1 MSSPSLGS
9 TIRLLPN
16 LIWLN
21 TSQTVSQ
28 KEDSVIANICGPSGT
43 QFIHSK
49 LLRHWKQQDSKD
61 TALRMKMSN
70 RIRYSWVSIGK
81 RNWNP
86 FHLSPKEEE
95 GWQSFWSKNPR
106 LAVTPN
112 RGRNMMLI
120 FPSQGQEILHQMID
134 MRNRRDQDKE
144 VQMQPKDSLTIRI
157 SRMTI
162 LRPSPTSSITWPG
175 KVIKESRL
183 GTPANQPDKEEPWHL
198 KMMKRCLIHRE
209 KSF

>member
-1 MSSPSLGS
+1 MSLPFAGS
-9 TIRLLPN
+9 MIRLYLSQT
-16 LIWLN
+16 WLN

-28 KEDSVIANICGPSGT
+28 KGDSATDCICGPSGT

-49 LLRHWKQQDSKD
+49 LLQHWKQQDSKD

-86 FHLSPKEEE
+86 FHTSPKEEE

-106 LAVTPN
+106 VAVTPN

-144 VQMQPKDSLTIRI
+144 VQMQPKDSLAIRI
-157 SRMTI
+157 RRMTI
-162 LRPSPTSSITWPG
+162 LRQSPTSSITWPG

-183 GTPANQPDKEEPWHL
+183 GTPVNQPDKEESWHL

-209 KSF
+209 KSS

>member
-1 MSSPSLGS
+1 
-9 TIRLLPN
+9 
-16 LIWLN
+16 
-21 TSQTVSQ
+21 
-28 KEDSVIANICGPSGT
+28 
-43 QFIHSK
+43 
-49 LLRHWKQQDSKD
+49 
-61 TALRMKMSN
+61 MSN

-86 FHLSPKEEE
+86 FHTSPKEEE

-157 SRMTI
+157 SRMTT
-162 LRPSPTSSITWPG
+162 LRPSPTSSIIWPG
-175 KVIKESRL
+175 KAIKESRL
-183 GTPANQPDKEEPWHL
+183 GTPANHQDKEGSWRQ
-198 KMMKRCLIHRE
+198 KRMTRCLTSRRKSCRQTGWNQETQSRRNRRRSHLEATDTTGFQFRVKRE
-209 KSF
+209 NWTCNELSNDY